1 MTGSRSSASRG
12 RGPQGG
18 DAPESGGGARQDR
31 TRKGGPSSGKKTGDG
46 RKRLDLAI
54 QAGKE
59 RNYRKAILILEELLA
74 GTDAPP
80 EACLLLGRAFHA
92 LKDYARALAAFN
104 DYIRLRP
111 RSGEGYF
118 FAGRTCITLGLPY
131 RAVPLLRKAL
141 DLKAEDPQTMA
152 LLGTAYL
159 KSGHSREAAA
169 LLQGAVENAAEALPS
184 GGKPRLPPGEQER
197 IYRAYLNALL
207 IRGIRLCRNED
218 YVSGIPMLRFVLEN
232 GSDSPLLR
240 LELGRAFR
248 EQGEPEE
255 ALEHYSRALDF
266 APHDPCIRWYRASV
280 LMTLGRNP
288 EALREIEFIRSSAS
302 GFQGSLLPDL
312 TWNSESVDLFMIRSF
327 LETGEWRRA
336 GEACRNWLKYRRSDP
351 AIHAMYA
358 EALGKLK
365 DFTAAQNH
373 LDRALETEPRRLEL
387 WYERLYIAWEGSDW
401 KRLRQALR
409 TARALGGDPGLISR
423 FRILYESKTGNDNR
437 HIIAGLQDA
446 VRSLGPEPELM
457 CALGEAYL
465 KEGLTGAALSW
476 FRKTR
481 AFLENYEPAYL
492 GEIAALETLWKE
504 GPASAGGELK
514 SAYGAYLDRWPDNYA
529 IRREGALFLVRLGD
543 YVSAGRELE
552 RLLAWEPAN
561 FSLRRVLAYAY
572 RKTGRYRE
580 AAVFLKSLLKEKPRD
595 IRLLLEYSGCLE
607 RAGASEYAV
616 IILQKAGLRL
626 QKSPDIP
633 LALGILFFRQ
643 GKTREA
649 LGFLRE
655 AAEKAPKDPRPY
667 QWMAVIARKT
677 GDAEGGKKYE
687 SMAFKRKKAGGE
699 KK

>member
-1 MTGSRSSASRG
+1 
-12 RGPQGG
+12 
-18 DAPESGGGARQDR
+18 
-31 TRKGGPSSGKKTGDG
+31 
-46 RKRLDLAI
+46 
-54 QAGKE
+54 
-59 RNYRKAILILEELLA
+59 
-74 GTDAPP
+74 
-80 EACLLLGRAFHA
+80 
-92 LKDYARALAAFN
+92 
-104 DYIRLRP
+104 
-111 RSGEGYF
+111 
-118 FAGRTCITLGLPY
+118 
-131 RAVPLLRKAL
+131 
-141 DLKAEDPQTMA
+141 MA
-152 LLGTAYL
+152 LLGMAYL

-169 LLQGAVENAAEALPS
+169 LLQGAVENAANPLFS
-184 GGKPRLPPGEQER
+184 GKKPRLPPGEQER

-218 YVSGIPMLRFVLEN
+218 YLSGIPMLRFVLEN

-248 EQGEPEE
+248 ETGEPEE

-266 APHDPCIRWYRASV
+266 APHDPCIRWYRASI
-280 LMTLGRNP
+280 LMTLGRNS
-288 EALREIEFIRSSAS
+288 EALREIELIRSSA
-302 GFQGSLLPDL
+302 GGLQGSPLPDL
-312 TWNSESVDLFMIRSF
+312 TWNSESVDLFMIRSL

-336 GEACRNWLKYRRSDP
+336 GEACGNWLKYRRNDSM
-351 AIHAMYA
+351 IHAMYA
-358 EALGKLK
+358 ETLRNLK

-373 LDRALETEPRRLEL
+373 LDRALELEPRRIEL
-387 WYERLYIAWEGSDW
+387 WYERIVIAWEGSDW

-409 TARALGGDPGLISR
+409 TAQVLGGDPGLINR

-437 HIIAGLQDA
+437 RIITGLQGA
-446 VRSLGPEPELM
+446 IRSLGPEPELM

-465 KEGLTGAALSW
+465 KEGLTEAALSW

-481 AFLENYEPAYL
+481 EFLDSHEPAYL

-504 GPASAGGELK
+504 GLAPAGGELK
-514 SAYGAYLDRWPDNYA
+514 TAYGAYLSRWPDNYV

-543 YVSAGRELE
+543 YVPACGELE

-580 AAVFLKSLLKEKPRD
+580 AAVFLKSLLKEKPGD
-595 IRLLLEYSGCLE
+595 LQLLLEYSGCLE

-643 GKTREA
+643 GKTKEA
-649 LGFLRE
+649 FGFLRE
-655 AAEKAPKDPRPY
+655 AAEKAPEDHRPY
-667 QWMAVIARKT
+667 QWMAAAARKT
-677 GDAEGGKKYE
+677 GDTAAGKKYE
-687 SMAFKRKKAGGE
+687 SMAFKKKNAGKRKK
-699 KK
+699 